1 MRAGVRQH
9 RGEFPAGPEMPAQP
23 DASDIAIGRRVRRK
37 RLEAGLTQA
46 ALGTSLGVSIQQLQK
61 YETGQNRISA
71 ARLIDIGAA
80 LGVSASALL
89 GEGAP
94 DASDEALLETQ
105 GALEL
110 LRAYAAIPSDA
121 HRRGLLAMARS
132 LGPDGATA

>member
-1 MRAGVRQH
+1 MRLCVRQH
-9 RGEFPAGPEMPAQP
+9 RAEPSAGTEMPAQP

-37 RLEAGLTQA
+37 RLESGLTQA
-46 ALGTSLGVSIQQLQK
+46 ALGNSLGVSTQQIQK

-110 LRAYAAIPSDA
+110 LRAYAAIPSDR
-121 HRRGLLAMARS
+121 HRRGVLAMARS
-132 LGPDGATA
+132 LGPDGENA